1 MWANQNWANQ
11 VDNVSFMHA
20 NALNISGWETNGLSN
35 LVGELGHPV
44 ICATNTYV
52 FDIWK
57 SWGIFF
63 YKTKMIK
70 AVICHVFKVLI
81 PGGNERVFR
90 F

>member
-1 MWANQNWANQ
+1 MQ
-11 VDNVSFMHA
+11 A
-20 NALNISGWETNGLSN
+20 NALNISCLETNGLSN

-44 ICATNTYV
+44 ISPTNTYV

-57 SWGIFF
+57 FGSIFF